1 MIIIEPRRYNIAEIK
16 RRRRH
21 FYPLYCRNPIGNS
34 NVSEENNLA
43 ETMILV
49 PGRTSKQGTSL
60 NKGKLK
66 KEYLDVT
73 STLEINQDD
82 MTRLSLQDGD
92 EVRLS
97 NQVGETIVRCKGRKP
112 EDLPS
117 GMLFIA
123 YGPSSSQL
131 MESDTAGSGM
141 PLSKNIEVKIEK
153 VAA

>member
-1 MIIIEPRRYNIAEIK
+1 M
-16 RRRRH
+16 
-21 FYPLYCRNPIGNS
+21 
-34 NVSEENNLA
+34 A

-66 KEYLDVT
+66 EEYLDVT

-82 MTRLSLQDGD
+82 MTRLNLQDGD

-97 NQVGETIVRCKGRKP
+97 NHSGETIVRCKGRKP
-112 EDLPS
+112 EDLPT

-123 YGPSSSQL
+123 YGPPSSQL
-131 MESDTAGSGM
+131 MDSDTAGSGM

-153 VAA
+153 VAANL